1 MKLKLRNNKLL
12 DSKYSVKNKFIID
25 FNFLK
30 NSMKKEKKDNYVE
43 NKKELDTL
51 FI

>member
-12 DSKYSVKNKFIID
+12 DSKYSVNNKFIID

-30 NSMKKEKKDNYVE
+30 NSMKKEKKIIMLKI
-43 NKKELDTL
+43 KKN
-51 FI
+51 